1 MNLRWRDPAAVMHR
15 DFIIFN
21 SNSTIT
27 ANFTTGVAVY
37 HFSSSNSDYGTVSQQ
52 LAIIEDWRDLDEGGF
67 KVYPIANSG
76 YYFNGWICRIPGA
89 ISYEFVPDWII
100 ADNDCLWFNNG
111 QFSDLYPSGT
121 EFRAVFSNSPTR
133 KQYTVTITIAEWINN
148 TWVQSGDYSLYWAGN
163 DISSGKLSIS
173 KTFFE
178 GDICHFN
185 FIAGS
190 DSYGYYEY
198 RGVKDSNRNTV
209 SGITEDNGLS
219 FTVTSDIN
227 YYVEMMYQ
235 RY

>member
-1 MNLRWRDPAAVMHR
+1 
-15 DFIIFN
+15 
-21 SNSTIT
+21 
-27 ANFTTGVAVY
+27 
-37 HFSSSNSDYGTVSQQ
+37 
-52 LAIIEDWRDLDEGGF
+52 LDEGGF